1 MLNNKFKKKI
11 INKQNIINSKI
22 KILSYNNDI
31 IYNYLFEIL
40 IFISIYNVD
49 VLIIIIY
56 TFVNKLILFFRNN
69 I

>member
-31 IYNYLFEIL
+31 IYNYLFESKYMFKNSVHNMYL
-40 IFISIYNVD
+40 LYIY
-49 VLIIIIY
+49 
-56 TFVNKLILFFRNN
+56 K
-69 I
+69 